1 MKFKAIWASILAF
14 LTIEA
19 FSKGDDGK
27 MFLTDDQKAKLTE
40 AFGETFTTKFAASL
54 TEDEPPD
61 TSGESDNTELVAQ
74 LQTNITNLETKIK
87 GIETELETATT
98 DKTDLQAQIDG
109 FNTTILEQKN
119 IITALGKN
127 PEDDPEGSGA
137 DGKNTDIAM
146 NDKFLFGQSTMPMMA
161 IDGKRPYNQRAY
173 SALMERRG
181 MIVPVVAAASV
192 DYSSLSADLGDF
204 YKIRK
209 QDRIQSFLLELPSIE
224 KIFPL
229 ESGYQDRA
237 VLVNMFLEGDFSQ
250 ADQFGATFDNLVVG
264 NYKFEP
270 EELRMYDV
278 LFAHKFT
285 NLKELEKQW
294 IGYLNKEGSDVMK
307 WSFIEFIMIETAKK
321 LHNEREQRRVR
332 GVRVNPTLN
341 TPGTA
346 MQAANGFLKFLKTK
360 IAAFQIKE
368 FLLGEWTPSNIVD
381 YVFNGTMMIPAVLRD
396 SGTMQCHMSVDAKI
410 YYDKNFD
417 TLFGANSDYSGP
429 VDKVKFIKSIPVVA
443 VPNMGESK
451 RVWWTFNGNIHTF
464 EHKPGEMIKFN
475 FEQQDWTLKVW
486 SNWKE
491 SIWAYMVGKKFASAA
506 AQDYDHQMIFCND
519 VDEPADFYVPMTAD
533 DVTPSVAEHTSL
545 VSVANSQATA
555 LTDIDDAIVGKEIR
569 LKCGNATNAITIAKA
584 GDFSVISAAWNP
596 GVGDIIILKK
606 RSDGKFIEIDRQD
619 ATSQAIVIPA
629 DDTTPDVA
637 AGDTFVTSANTVAT
651 AITQLD
657 NSSYDVVYTIY
668 GGSDADSSTI
678 ANAGNFVLTGAMT
691 LSDGTYIKLQKSK
704 VDDKYYE
711 ISRG

>member
-1 MKFKAIWASILAF
+1 MFKAIWASILAF
-14 LTIEA
+14 LAIEA
-19 FSKGDDGK
+19 FSEGDDGK
-27 MFLTDDQKAKLTE
+27 LFLTDDQKVKLTD
-40 AFGETFTTKFAASL
+40 AFGETFTTKFQNSL
-54 TEDEPPD
+54 NEDEPSEG
-61 TSGESDNTELVAQ
+61 SGDSGNTELVAQ
-74 LQTNITNLETKIK
+74 LQSKVTAFEAEKKGLEKDLK
-87 GIETELETATT
+87 SEKT
-98 DKTDLQAQIDG
+98 DKTALQTKLDG
-109 FNTTILEQKN
+109 LNTTILEQKN
-119 IITALGKN
+119 IITALGNKS
-127 PEDDPEGSGA
+127 EDDSNSSEA

-146 NDKFLFGQSTMPMMA
+146 NDKYLFSQSSIPMMA
-161 IDGKRPYNQRAY
+161 IDDSRPYNQRAY

-181 MIVPVVAAASV
+181 MIIPVVAAASV
-192 DYSSLSADLGDF
+192 DYSSLSSDLGDF
-204 YKIRK
+204 YRIRK

-224 KIFPL
+224 SIFPL

-237 VLVNMFLEGDFSQ
+237 VLINMFLEGDFSQ
-250 ADQFGATFDNLVVG
+250 ADQFGTFDNLVVG

-346 MQAANGFLKFLKTK
+346 MQAANGFLKFLKVK
-360 IAAFQIKE
+360 IEE
-368 FLLGEWTPSNIVD
+368 FKLKPFVLGEWTTSNIVD
-381 YVFNGTMMIPAVLRD
+381 YVFNATMLIPAVIRD
-396 SGTMQCHMSVDAKI
+396 SGMLKCYMSVDAKI

-417 TLFGANSDYSGP
+417 TLYGANSDYSGP

-451 RVWWTFNGNIHTF
+451 RIWWTFDGNIKCF
-464 EHKPGEMIKFN
+464 EDKPNEMIKFN
-475 FEQQDWTLKVW
+475 FEQEDWKLKVW

-506 AQDYDHQMIFCND
+506 LQDYDHQMIFLND
-519 VDEPADFYVPMTAD
+519 VDEPANFYIPMDAD
-533 DVTPSVAEHTSL
+533 DVTPSVANHTSL
-545 VSVANSQATA
+545 VSVANTGATA
-555 LTDIDDAIVGKEIR
+555 LTDIDDAVVGKEIR

-584 GDFSVISAAWNP
+584 GDFSIISAAWNP

-619 ATSQAIVIPA
+619 ATSQAIVIAA

-637 AGDTFVTSANTVAT
+637 AGDTFVTSANTGAT

-657 NSSYDVVYTIY
+657 NSVYDVVYTIY

-691 LSDGTYIKLQKSK
+691 LSDGAYIKLQKSK